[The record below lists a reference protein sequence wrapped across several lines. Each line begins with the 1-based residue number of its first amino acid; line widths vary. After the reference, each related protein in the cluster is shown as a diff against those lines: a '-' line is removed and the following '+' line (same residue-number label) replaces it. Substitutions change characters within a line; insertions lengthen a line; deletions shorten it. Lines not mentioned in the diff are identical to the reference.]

1 MQGGAIPFVAGCLF
15 LAFGLLAMQGVVGT
29 LWRSRRFRGRADGK
43 LVALETLDGRRY
55 SKAGDVP
62 TGPNEP
68 LSFRQIV
75 DFSADGKTYQARGPF
90 LMREVTKVFA
100 HAGGQGTVTT
110 TVAPLAFEPGSTV
123 PVAYDLSD
131 PRDATL
137 RGTGQTIYLIEVFSI
152 QTFIGII
159 CIAVG
164 LGIFF
169 FNGNL
174 AWLGPD
180 WHP

>member
-1 MQGGAIPFVAGCLF
+1 
-15 LAFGLLAMQGVVGT
+15 
-29 LWRSRRFRGRADGK
+29 
-43 LVALETLDGRRY
+43 
-55 SKAGDVP
+55 
-62 TGPNEP
+62 
-68 LSFRQIV
+68 
-75 DFSADGKTYQARGPF
+75 
-90 LMREVTKVFA
+90 MREVTKVFA

-110 TVAPLAFEPGSTV
+110 TVAPLAFDPGSTV
-123 PVAYDLSD
+123 PVAYNLSD

-164 LGIFF
+164 LGIFL

-180 WHP
+180 WHL

>member
-1 MQGGAIPFVAGCLF
+1 MQGEIIPFVAGCLF
-15 LAFGLLAMQGVVGT
+15 LGFGVLAVQGVVGT
-29 LWRSRRFRGRADGK
+29 LWRSRRFRGRAEGR

-55 SKAGDVP
+55 SKAADLP
-62 TGPNEP
+62 TGPDAP
-68 LSFRQIV
+68 LSFRQVV
-75 DFSADGKTYQARGPF
+75 DFSIGGTPYQARGPF
-90 LMREVTKVFA
+90 LMREVTKVFSN
-100 HAGGQGTVTT
+100 AGGQGTVTT
-110 TVAPLAFEPGSTV
+110 SVAPLEFEPGSTV
-123 PVAYDLSD
+123 PVAYNPAD

-137 RGTGQTIYLIEVFSI
+137 RGTGQTIYLVEAFSI

-169 FNGNL
+169 FNRNL

>member
-1 MQGGAIPFVAGCLF
+1 MQGGIIPFVASCFF
-15 LAFGLLAMQGVVGT
+15 LGFGLLAVQGVVGT
-29 LWRSRRFRGRADGK
+29 LWRSRRFRGRAEGT
-43 LVALETLDGRRY
+43 LVALETVDGRRY
-55 SKAGDVP
+55 TKAVDVP
-62 TGPNEP
+62 TGPTAP
-68 LSFRQIV
+68 LSFRQV
-75 DFSADGKTYQARGPF
+75 VRFSLAGTAYEARGPF
-90 LMREVTKVFA
+90 MMREFTRETSYA
-100 HAGGQGTVTT
+100 DGHGTVTT
-110 TVAPLAFEPGSTV
+110 SVAPLEFEPGATV
-123 PVAYDLSD
+123 TVAYNPGD

-137 RGTGQTIYLIEVFSI
+137 RGTGQTVYLVEAFSI

-174 AWLGPD
+174 AWLGAD

>member
-1 MQGGAIPFVAGCLF
+1 M
-15 LAFGLLAMQGVVGT
+15 
-29 LWRSRRFRGRADGK
+29 
-43 LVALETLDGRRY
+43 
-55 SKAGDVP
+55 
-62 TGPNEP
+62 GPNAP
-68 LSFRQIV
+68 LSFRQVV
-75 DFSADGKTYQARGPF
+75 DFSIGGKTYQARGPF
-90 LMREVTKVFA
+90 LMREVTKVFS
-100 HAGGQGTVTT
+100 HAGGQGSVTT
-110 TVAPLAFEPGSTV
+110 TVAPLEFDPGSTV
-123 PVAYDLSD
+123 PVAYNLSD

-137 RGTGQTIYLIEVFSI
+137 RGTGQTIYLVEVFSI

>member
-43 LVALETLDGRRY
+43 
-55 SKAGDVP
+55 
-62 TGPNEP
+62 
-68 LSFRQIV
+68 
-75 DFSADGKTYQARGPF
+75 TYQARGPF

-100 HAGGQGTVTT
+100 HAGGQDTVTT
-110 TVAPLAFEPGSTV
+110 SVAPLAFEPGVTV
-123 PVAYDLSD
+123 PVAYNLSD

-137 RGTGQTIYLIEVFSI
+137 RGTGQTIYVIEVFSI

-159 CIAVG
+159 CIVVG